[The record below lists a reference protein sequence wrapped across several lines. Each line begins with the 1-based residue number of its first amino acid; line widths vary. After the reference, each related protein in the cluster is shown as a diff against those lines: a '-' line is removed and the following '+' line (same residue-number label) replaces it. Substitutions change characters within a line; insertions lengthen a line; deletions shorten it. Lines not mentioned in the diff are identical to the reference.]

1 MNPIEL
7 VKTAL
12 GAMAQNKIRASL
24 TILGIAIGVAAVIA
38 VIAVGKGAE
47 QDVQEQIERYT
58 AYHLQVSG
66 FWDRETHRWYPI
78 KVQDLEAIRREV
90 DRIELVIPLMWV
102 GGTSARYRHERERVG
117 VQATTPDIFKVRG
130 YDFAQGVPF
139 SNADDFLMKRV
150 VVLGGGIASRL
161 FGDVPDRV
169 GRAIQLGSH
178 AFNVVGVLEENP
190 DDRWW
195 GGPDDMIVVPLQTGR
210 AVFGGRYIADVYLK
224 ATNPEYVEAVAMDVE
239 RTLRRS
245 RQIQPGEQNTFRMRN
260 TLDMAQIRESASK
273 TFSDLLQSIAAI
285 SLIVGGLGI
294 VNIMLVSVTE
304 RTSEIGI
311 RKAIGARRSTILAQ
325 FLTEA
330 VLLCL
335 IGGIVGVG
343 GGISISEVLVEKFG
357 WKVIVSPDSIV
368 LGVAVAAGVGVIAG
382 MWPAWRAARM
392 DPVVALSHE

>member
-1 MNPIEL
+1 
-7 VKTAL
+7 
-12 GAMAQNKIRASL
+12 
-24 TILGIAIGVAAVIA
+24 
-38 VIAVGKGAE
+38 
-47 QDVQEQIERYT
+47 
-58 AYHLQVSG
+58 
-66 FWDRETHRWYPI
+66 
-78 KVQDLEAIRREV
+78 
-90 DRIELVIPLMWV
+90 
-102 GGTSARYRHERERVG
+102 
-117 VQATTPDIFKVRG
+117 
-130 YDFAQGVPF
+130 
-139 SNADDFLMKRV
+139 
-150 VVLGGGIASRL
+150 
-161 FGDVPDRV
+161 
-169 GRAIQLGSH
+169 
-178 AFNVVGVLEENP
+178 
-190 DDRWW
+190 
-195 GGPDDMIVVPLQTGR
+195 
-210 AVFGGRYIADVYLK
+210 
-224 ATNPEYVEAVAMDVE
+224 MDVE

-260 TLDMAQIRESASK
+260 TLDMAQIKESASK

-343 GGISISEVLVEKFG
+343 GGIGISEVLVEKFG